1 MSTKLTY
8 WMVLGFAVSSMTV
21 SSMSYAGEG
30 HAHHESERNTL
41 MSSGSHEDHSDY
53 SGDDDHADHG
63 EHSNHD
69 EERHSDKDHEDH
81 SDHGGH
87 DDHADHGEHSN
98 HDEENHGDK
107 SHEDHSDHGGNS
119 GHDEHGHEE
128 ESSVAELSAEQRAM
142 AGIEIL
148 MVTKQSLGQAITAPG
163 EATLNAYQ
171 TTKITPRTS
180 AQVVAR
186 HVRLGDHVDKGQPL
200 VKLSSMEMAQAQGE
214 LIQANAE
221 LRRVKKLGQ
230 KVVSGKRFV
239 TAQIA
244 YQLAYAK
251 VNAYGMTQKQ
261 IKSFLRKNDATQA
274 TGEFDLLS
282 FQSGTVMS
290 DDFVVGEFIEPGQ
303 VLMTISDE
311 SVLWIEARLTPDDA
325 ARIQL
330 GAPVRILVGDVWMSG
345 KVVQARHALDKTTR
359 TLSVNI
365 EVANERDTIHPGQ
378 FVQVVIE
385 DSVKQHGI
393 VLPVEAVVRSADG
406 HWQVFV
412 EVSEG
417 RFEPKEVTVL
427 QTVGDLMLIEGI
439 PEYTTV
445 VSKGAFFVQSEIAK
459 GGFDPHNH

>member
-1 MSTKLTY
+1 MMSIKLTY

-21 SSMSYAGEG
+21 SSFSYSGEG
-30 HAHHESERNTL
+30 HDHHESEQVVSK
-41 MSSGSHEDHSDY
+41 SSESDGNHSQ
-53 SGDDDHADHG
+53 
-63 EHSNHD
+63 HD
-69 EERHSDKDHEDH
+69 EH
-81 SDHGGH
+81 SDHDGSG
-87 DDHADHGEHSN
+87 
-98 HDEENHGDK
+98 
-107 SHEDHSDHGGNS
+107 
-119 GHDEHGHEE
+119 GHDEHDHEE
-128 ESSVAELSAEQRAM
+128 KPSVAELSDKQRAM
-142 AGIEIL
+142 AGIETL

-163 EATLNAYQ
+163 EATLNAYK
-171 TTKITPRTS
+171 TTKVTPRTS

-186 HVRLGDHVDKGQPL
+186 HVRLGDRVIEGQRL

-221 LRRVKKLGQ
+221 LRRVKKLGHN
-230 KVVSGKRFV
+230 VVSGKRFV

-261 IKSFLRKNDATQA
+261 IKSFLKKGDATQA

-282 FQSGTVMS
+282 LQSGTVMS
-290 DDFVVGEFIEPGQ
+290 DDFVVGELIEPGQ

-311 SVLWIEARLTPDDA
+311 SVLWIEARLAPEDV

-365 EVANERDTIHPGQ
+365 EVANEQDTIHPGQ

-385 DSVKQHGI
+385 DSVKQYGM

-417 RFEPKEVTVL
+417 HFEPKEVTVL
-427 QTVGDLMLIEGI
+427 QTVGDRMLIEGI

-459 GGFDPHNH
+459 SGFDPHNH